1 MQQVLIARL
10 PQPEMILTGG
20 KREVQPLSFSSFP
33 DWHRPAPESQRW
45 AQPYV
50 GVVHCYRG
58 ISVLPYHLRWLCG
71 LHGGAI
77 QKVSPLI
84 TDVNTAPLG
93 RVSSFNASNRSV
105 PPLFGKMGSSH
116 STAAFVAASLGA
128 SCACSACLC

>member
-20 KREVQPLSFSSFP
+20 KREVQHLSFSSFP

-77 QKVSPLI
+77 QQGIS
-84 TDVNTAPLG
+84 AHY
-93 RVSSFNASNRSV
+93 RREYCSSRES
-105 PPLFGKMGSSH
+105 LF
-116 STAAFVAASLGA
+116 VQRE
-128 SCACSACLC
+128 